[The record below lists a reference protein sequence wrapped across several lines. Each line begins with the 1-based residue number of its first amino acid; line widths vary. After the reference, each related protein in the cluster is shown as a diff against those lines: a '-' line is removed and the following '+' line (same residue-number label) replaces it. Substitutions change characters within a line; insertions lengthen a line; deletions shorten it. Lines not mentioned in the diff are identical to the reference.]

1 MSSSRLLL
9 RVRGRWSACPT
20 RGRRGPLLV
29 LRGDVVPVVSRAIDM
44 LGCLVRRSALFP
56 RLDLAVAWLSRPG
69 LAMVLLT
76 PVSDWP
82 SQAVVLQ
89 PLRVVSGHHRC
100 LGPLV
105 LLRRHLLLLR

>member
-1 MSSSRLLL
+1 M
-9 RVRGRWSACPT
+9 
-20 RGRRGPLLV
+20 LV

-82 SQAVVLQ
+82 GQAVVLQ